1 MLNDTGFNQAGNF
14 FGWPISNYMIKR
26 VLSVAASLLILTPV
40 AMVAQSPATGVFVP
54 GVTYQTTNPNYFQ
67 PNPFY
72 FEGRIDWNL
81 LKITQPANAWDYAQ
95 RGIHEQDDLS
105 DPTDAIADYQ
115 QSISMNNL
123 TNGTCQIVST
133 PLPAN
138 GQLNPPPCMFTVR
151 LRLAGL
157 LAATQP
163 LQAIG
168 LYNQVVAIDPLRL
181 GVHAAIA
188 ATYVAMAQAA
198 QPDAAPALYAQAV
211 TEYQNELALSPVTAV
226 ETKATGD
233 VANNAHVHWALSEIY
248 RVNGDLSNQIAELD
262 LYLKAT
268 QWHSDTYPWRIA
280 LAQAR
285 MAEAR
290 GKRGVR

>member
-1 MLNDTGFNQAGNF
+1 MIRKVLLLAVPLA
-14 FGWPISNYMIKR
+14 FGS
-26 VLSVAASLLILTPV
+26 ASL
-40 AMVAQSPATGVFVP
+40 VAQSTPTEVFVP
-54 GVTYQTTNPNYFQ
+54 GVTYQTTNPNYFL

-81 LKITQPANAWDYAQ
+81 LKIVQPVNAWDYAQ
-95 RGIHEQDDLS
+95 RGIYDQDDLN
-105 DPTDAIADYQ
+105 DPTSAIADYQ

-123 TNGTCQIVST
+123 ANGTCQIVSA

-138 GQLNPPPCMFTVR
+138 GQLNPPPCMFTMR

-163 LQAIG
+163 QQAIA

-181 GVHAAIA
+181 GVHSAIA

-198 QPDAAPALYAQAV
+198 QSSAGSSLYVQAIA
-211 TEYQNELALSPVTAV
+211 EYKNELALSPVTAV
-226 ETKATGD
+226 ETAATGD

-248 RVNGDLSNQIAELD
+248 RVTGDSADQMTELN

-268 QWHSDTYPWRIA
+268 QWHSDTYPWRIT

-285 MAEAR
+285 MSEAQNKLR
-290 GKRGVR
+290 AK

>member
-1 MLNDTGFNQAGNF
+1 MTRF
-14 FGWPISNYMIKR
+14 F
-26 VLSVAASLLILTPV
+26 LLLAAPLAILVPAALL
-40 AMVAQSPATGVFVP
+40 AQTAPYVP
-54 GVTYQTTNPNYFQ
+54 GVTYQTTNPNYFV

-95 RGIHEQDDLS
+95 RGIHEQDDLN

-115 QSISMNNL
+115 QSISLNSL
-123 TNGTCQIVST
+123 TNGTCQIVSA
-133 PLPAN
+133 PLTTSGP
-138 GQLNPPPCMFTVR
+138 LNPAPCMFTVR

-163 LQAIG
+163 QQAIA

-188 ATYVAMAQAA
+188 ATYVGMAQAA
-198 QPDAAPALYAQAV
+198 TKASAAPLYAQAIA
-211 TEYQNELALSPVTAV
+211 EYQKELALSPVTAV
-226 ETKATGD
+226 ETATTGD
-233 VANNAHVHWALSEIY
+233 TANNAHVHWALSEIY
-248 RVNGDLSNQIAELD
+248 LATGAAPDQMAELK
-262 LYLKAT
+262 LYLAAT
-268 QWHSDTYPWRIA
+268 MWHSDTYPWRIA

-285 MAEAR
+285 MAQAQKEM
-290 GKRGVR
+290 KRR